1 MYVHGSMIPPSALTF
16 HLTLAV
22 LAAAAVRRA
31 AQDANTNA
39 ERVSGE
45 AVLAIFLARDIAGA
59 VAALF
64 EEGHVLG
71 GGSGCWGAQGL
82 AG

>member
-1 MYVHGSMIPPSALTF
+1 MIPPSALTLL

-31 AQDANTNA
+31 AQDADTNA

-64 EEGHVLG
+64 EEGRVLG
-71 GGSGCWGAQGL
+71 GGSDCWGAQGL

>member
-1 MYVHGSMIPPSALTF
+1 MIPLPPSASIIQS
-16 HLTLAV
+16 TLAV

-39 ERVSGE
+39 ERIGRE
-45 AVLAIFLARDIAGA
+45 AVLAVLLARDITSA

-64 EEGHVLG
+64 EESRVLG
-71 GGSGCWGAQGL
+71 GGSDCWGAQGL

>member
-1 MYVHGSMIPPSALTF
+1 MIPPLAF
-16 HLTLAV
+16 DHPLTLAV
-22 LAAAAVRRA
+22 LAAAAVRCA

-45 AVLAIFLARDIAGA
+45 AILAVFLTRDIASA

-64 EEGHVLG
+64 
-71 GGSGCWGAQGL
+71 
-82 AG
+82 

>member
-1 MYVHGSMIPPSALTF
+1 MIPPLAFALP
-16 HLTLAV
+16 LTLAV

-45 AVLAIFLARDIAGA
+45 AVLAVFLARDIASA

-64 EEGHVLG
+64 EEGHIL
-71 GGSGCWGAQGL
+71 GSGTDCWRAQAL